1 MLKTRLKLLQ
11 KVFQKTAE
19 ATGDLIGNKN
29 ADKITKVSK
38 NAQQNNLESVTNEN
52 DKDIYFQKKG
62 KKLLMIWE

>member
-1 MLKTRLKLLQ
+1 MLKARLKLLQ
-11 KVFQKTAE
+11 KVIQKTAE

>member
-11 KVFQKTAE
+11 KVIQKTAE

>member
-11 KVFQKTAE
+11 KVIQKTAE

-52 DKDIYFQKKG
+52 DIYVQKKG